1 MDKTNQYNGSEM
13 KILFDNI
20 IFSLQKTGGISVVW
34 EEILKR
40 VNNISGLETLFLE
53 YNNDN
58 LNRKSLVINSRNIL
72 RTNSTL
78 LKIKRYFNPTYKMNE
93 KHIFHS
99 SYYRTS
105 KNKNAI
111 NITTVHDFTYEYFNH
126 GIRKFIHCWQKHRA
140 IRKSDYIICVSS
152 NTKSDLLKFIPDVDK
167 KKIRVIYNGV
177 SNDYYQ
183 LDNGKLL
190 NNMPFEPYTYILF
203 VGERK
208 GYKNFELSV
217 NAIAKTNHKL
227 IIVGK
232 ELLEKELDLLEST
245 LGKER
250 YNYVGRIPNNELN
263 ILYNRAFC
271 LLYPSSYEGF
281 GIPVIEAQRAGCPV
295 IAYNNSSIKE
305 VIGNTP
311 LLIDK
316 LDIDSILQKLTILN
330 NEDIR
335 SVIVKTGIENSKK
348 YSWEN
353 MFIDV
358 LNLYNEAWNRN
369 NEN

>member
-1 MDKTNQYNGSEM
+1 M

-40 VNNISGLETLFLE
+40 VNNISGLEKLFLE

-58 LNRKSLVINSRNIL
+58 LNRKSLLINPSYIL
-72 RTNSTL
+72 RTNSTFI
-78 LKIKRYFNPTYKMNE
+78 KIKRYFDPKYKMNE

-105 KNKNAI
+105 QNKNAI

-126 GIRKFIHCWQKHRA
+126 GIRKFIHCWQKHKA

-152 NTKSDLLKFIPDVDK
+152 NTKNDLLKFIPNVDK

-177 SNDYYQ
+177 SNDYYPLGQ
-183 LDNGKLL
+183 GQLL
-190 NNMPFEPYTYILF
+190 NNIPFKPYTYVLF

-217 NAIAKTNHKL
+217 NAIARTNHKFV
-227 IIVGK
+227 IVGK

-250 YNYVGRIPNNELN
+250 YNYVGRISNNELN
-263 ILYNRAFC
+263 LLYNGAFC
-271 LLYPSSYEGF
+271 FLYPSTYEGF

-305 VIGNTP
+305 IIGNTP
-311 LLIDK
+311 LLIEE
-316 LDIDSILQKLTILN
+316 LNTDSILQKLSILN
-330 NEDIR
+330 NNDLR
-335 SVIVKTGIENSKK
+335 KLIVETGIENSKK

-353 MFIDV
+353 MFINV
-358 LNLYNEAWNRN
+358 HNLYKEAWNRTS
-369 NEN
+369 

>member
-1 MDKTNQYNGSEM
+1 MVV
-13 KILFDNI
+13 LDNI
-20 IFSLQKTGGISVVW
+20 IFSIQKSGGISVVW
-34 EEILKR
+34 YELLERLLNNTRTKLK
-40 VNNISGLETLFLE
+40 FLE
-53 YNNDN
+53 YDN
-58 LNRKSLVINSRNIL
+58 AIQYNLFRKLLPIPESCIIKYKSENI
-72 RTNSTL
+72 
-78 LKIKRYFNPTYKMNE
+78 KIKRYFNPSFSYSGDF
-93 KHIFHS
+93 IFHS
-99 SYYRTS
+99 SYYRTC

-111 NITTVHDFTYEYFNH
+111 NITTVHDFTYEYYSH
-126 GIRKFIHCWQKHRA
+126 GLKKIIHCWQKHRA

-152 NTKSDLLKFIPDVDK
+152 NTKSDLLKFIPDVDI

-177 SNDYYQ
+177 SKDYYPVA
-183 LDNGKLL
+183 DGELL
-190 NNMPFEPYTYILF
+190 NYMPFDPYTYVLF

-217 NAIAKTNHKL
+217 NAIARTNHKFV
-227 IIVGK
+227 IVGK
-232 ELLEKELDLLEST
+232 ELSKKELELLGTT

-250 YNYVGRIPNNELN
+250 YNHVGRISNKELN
-263 ILYNRAFC
+263 LLYNGAFC

-295 IAYNNSSIKE
+295 IAYKSSSIKE
-305 VIGNTP
+305 IIGDTP
-311 LLIDK
+311 LLIEE
-316 LDIDSILQKLTILN
+316 LNINSILQKLSILN
-330 NEDIR
+330 NGDIR
-335 SVIVKTGIENSKK
+335 SVIVKAGIENSKK